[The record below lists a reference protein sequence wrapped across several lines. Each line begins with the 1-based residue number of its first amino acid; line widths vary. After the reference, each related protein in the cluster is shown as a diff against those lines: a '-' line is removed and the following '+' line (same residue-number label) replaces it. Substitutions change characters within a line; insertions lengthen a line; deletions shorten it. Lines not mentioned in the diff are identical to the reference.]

1 MERRGLIMRKLDRS
15 KGFTLIEVLL
25 ALFLLAIGVLAAAP
39 MFIYAMRGNAAGAD
53 FGSAGAIAVERMEV
67 LRSTHFLDLDAGGDL
82 TSDAT
87 VGSVDYFDNSNADFT
102 VRWQIADNI
111 TPANTKN
118 ITVRVQ
124 AVRQVVGNQK
134 GVTLTTLRGL

>member
-1 MERRGLIMRKLDRS
+1 MRKNTRNGS
-15 KGFTLIEVLL
+15 EGFTLVEVLL

-53 FGSAGAIAVERMEV
+53 FGSSGALAVERMEV
-67 LRSTHFLDLDAGGDL
+67 LRSTKYLDLTAGGSL

-87 VGSVDYFDNSNADFT
+87 VGGVDYFDNSDPDFS
-102 VRWQIADNI
+102 VRWQIVDNAS
-111 TPANTKN
+111 PANTKT
-118 ITVRVQ
+118 ITVR
-124 AVRQVVGNQK
+124 AEARRQVVGQQK